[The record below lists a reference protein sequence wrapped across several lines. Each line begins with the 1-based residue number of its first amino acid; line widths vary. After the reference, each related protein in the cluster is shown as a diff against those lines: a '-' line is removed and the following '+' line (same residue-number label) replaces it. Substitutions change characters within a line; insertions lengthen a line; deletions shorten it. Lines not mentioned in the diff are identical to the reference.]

1 MFSWST
7 LWALLAGIGL
17 GSAHNGEP
25 NQDDEL
31 PIIRGDAPPGMF
43 TPRWEELHR
52 TYGIERP
59 RGELPEIV
67 IHRMPREDGIFHLPT
82 WDRHVVT
89 PDLWPEELIDDIT
102 GWFDDLRG
110 RWPEVEWWVHRIHGS
125 SSSSRMA
132 ILQQR
137 NYVLI
142 TRHDFETYDRN
153 PHGLMELS
161 FREPQ
166 LHTTVLPQMLNLPI
180 LRSFLAP
187 LLGGIQTRLTL
198 RASLNGITLDHRLI
212 GVERG
217 FYLLVNWLGNPHQ
230 VSQIEHVAISH
241 TQQLH
246 RHPTILT
253 GGHINSY
260 VQQTRG
266 TTVYIPG
273 GNRLAFSRKIN
284 LPFERGFRTL
294 LRTISTLG
302 LYTSHIT

>member
-1 MFSWST
+1 MMSYQSF
-7 LWALLAGIGL
+7 
-17 GSAHNGEP
+17 
-25 NQDDEL
+25 
-31 PIIRGDAPPGMF
+31 
-43 TPRWEELHR
+43 EEM
-52 TYGIERP
+52 P
-59 RGELPEIV
+59 
-67 IHRMPREDGIFHLPT
+67 PRECLLLVGKSCTEPMALNVHAVSYLKSSFTGCLGKMESSICRPGTDMFF
-82 WDRHVVT
+82 R

-187 LLGGIQTRLTL
+187 LMGGIQTRLTL

-230 VSQIEHVAISH
+230 VSQIEHVARLTVLRQLVGNDRS
-241 TQQLH
+241 TTLFQQAICFSPCLEVAMH
-246 RHPTILT
+246 REKHASEDAITE
-253 GGHINSY
+253 
-260 VQQTRG
+260 
-266 TTVYIPG
+266 
-273 GNRLAFSRKIN
+273 AFDVEATW
-284 LPFERGFRTL
+284 L
-294 LRTISTLG
+294 
-302 LYTSHIT
+302 

>member
-1 MFSWST
+1 MMSYQSF
-7 LWALLAGIGL
+7 
-17 GSAHNGEP
+17 EEMP
-25 NQDDEL
+25 
-31 PIIRGDAPPGMF
+31 PPGMF

-161 FREPQ
+161 FREAQ

-187 LLGGIQTRLTL
+187 L
-198 RASLNGITLDHRLI
+198 
-212 GVERG
+212 
-217 FYLLVNWLGNPHQ
+217 
-230 VSQIEHVAISH
+230 
-241 TQQLH
+241 
-246 RHPTILT
+246 
-253 GGHINSY
+253 
-260 VQQTRG
+260 
-266 TTVYIPG
+266 
-273 GNRLAFSRKIN
+273 
-284 LPFERGFRTL
+284 
-294 LRTISTLG
+294 
-302 LYTSHIT
+302 

>member
-1 MFSWST
+1 MPQPF
-7 LWALLAGIGL
+7 LLPCFRGPLCGHCRQVLVWARHII
-17 GSAHNGEP
+17 NGEP

-67 IHRMPREDGIFHLPT
+67 IYRMPREDGIFHLPT

-187 LLGGIQTRLTL
+187 LMGGIQTRLTL

-230 VSQIEHVAISH
+230 VSQIEQVAISH
-241 TQQLH
+241 TAAVASAPNYSHWGSHQFICAANPWYH
-246 RHPTILT
+246 CVHT
-253 GGHINSY
+253 G
-260 VQQTRG
+260 R
-266 TTVYIPG
+266 
-273 GNRLAFSRKIN
+273 
-284 LPFERGFRTL
+284 
-294 LRTISTLG
+294 
-302 LYTSHIT
+302 